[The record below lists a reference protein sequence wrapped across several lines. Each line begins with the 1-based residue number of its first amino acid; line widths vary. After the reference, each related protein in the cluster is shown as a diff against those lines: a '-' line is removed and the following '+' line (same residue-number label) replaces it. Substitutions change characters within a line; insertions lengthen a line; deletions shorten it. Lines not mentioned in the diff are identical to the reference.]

1 MQGDLN
7 KRWGAREVWKSRWWV
22 VSLALE
28 NGNTSLHTRL
38 AISSNM
44 ALIKFLDFIFEL
56 FVSLWTI
63 VSLCAPLAWKS

>member
-7 KRWGAREVWKSRWWV
+7 KGWGAREVWKSQWWV

-56 FVSLWTI
+56 F
-63 VSLCAPLAWKS
+63 